1 LIAPF
6 KRLSNRRPEEEEGA
20 EEALRWRR
28 GNRLPA
34 KADSGGGGG
43 GAMAK
48 RLVARMMGMFR
59 SRTQVGVD
67 RAGNNYYSLV
77 EEVDGAST
85 CPLPRPSSIVFLFV
99 SSFLM

>member
-1 LIAPF
+1 
-6 KRLSNRRPEEEEGA
+6 
-20 EEALRWRR
+20 
-28 GNRLPA
+28 
-34 KADSGGGGG
+34 
-43 GAMAK
+43 MAK

-85 CPLPRPSSIVFLFV
+85 CPLPRPSIPSCCPFC
-99 SSFLM
+99 SSSSLLS